1 MNAEQ
6 TCWTLVEAAGTGN
19 PNARELFAR
28 VYLPVVRAYLRSRW
42 GGGPRSGHLEDA
54 VQETFIECFRENGA
68 LGKVE
73 RSPTDKFRT
82 FLYAV
87 VRNVALRFEERG
99 ARDHAR
105 RGDDSAPPLE
115 ALPTREE
122 RASRAFDRSWAES
135 LLRRAA
141 ERQEAAAQARGPD
154 ALRRVELL
162 KLRFQEDLP
171 IRDIA
176 DRWGVDAADV
186 HREYAKAR
194 EEFKAALME
203 EIGFHHPDS
212 SDGHEREKEC
222 RALLELLE

>member
-1 MNAEQ
+1 VNAEQ
-6 TCWTLVEAAGTGN
+6 TCWTLVEQAGSGSRS
-19 PNARELFAR
+19 ARELFAR
-28 VYLPVVRAYLRSRW
+28 VYLPVVRAYLGARW
-42 GGGPRSGHLEDA
+42 GNGPRAALVDDA
-54 VQETFIECFRENGA
+54 VQETFVECFRENGA
-68 LGKVE
+68 LGRVE
-73 RSPTDKFRT
+73 RSPTEKFRT

-105 RGDDSAPPLE
+105 RAEESSPIE
-115 ALPTREE
+115 AVPSREE
-122 RASRAFDRSWAES
+122 RASRAFDRAWAEE

-141 ERQEAAAQARGPD
+141 GRQEEKARLRGAE

-176 DRWGVDAADV
+176 ARWNVDAA
-186 HREYAKAR
+186 HLHHEYAKAR
-194 EEFKAALME
+194 EEFKEALME
-203 EIGFHHPDS
+203 EVGFHQPGG
-212 SDGHEREKEC
+212 DGLDGEC

>member
-19 PNARELFAR
+19 PHARELFAR

-99 ARDHAR
+99 AREQAR
-105 RGDDSAPPLE
+105 RGEASTALE
-115 ALPTREE
+115 AVPSGEE
-122 RASRAFDRSWAES
+122 RASRAFDRAWAEE

-141 ERQEAAAQARGPD
+141 ERQEAKARARGPD

-162 KLRFQEDLP
+162 RLRFQDDLP

-176 DRWGVDAADV
+176 ARWNLEAAQL

-194 EEFKAALME
+194 EEFKEALTE
-203 EIGFHHPDS
+203 EIGFHQPSRAEDL
-212 SDGHEREKEC
+212 EREC
-222 RALLELLE
+222 QALLELLE

>member
-1 MNAEQ
+1 VTAGQ
-6 TCWTLVEAAGTGN
+6 TCWTLIEGASSGN
-19 PNARELFAR
+19 PDDRDRFAR
-28 VYLPVVRAYLRSRW
+28 VYLPVVRSYLGARW
-42 GGGPRSGHLEDA
+42 KNGPWSAQIDDA
-54 VQETFIECFRENGA
+54 VQETFVECFRENGA
-68 LGKVE
+68 LGRVE
-73 RSPTDKFRT
+73 RSSSGKFRT
-82 FLYAV
+82 YLFAV

-105 RGDDSAPPLE
+105 RGDDASPLE

-141 ERQEAAAQARGPD
+141 ERQEAAAEARGPN

-162 KLRFQEDLP
+162 RLRFQEDLP

-176 DRWGVDAADV
+176 ERWGVDAADV

-194 EEFKAALME
+194 EEFKAALLE
-203 EIGFHHPDS
+203 EVGFQHP
-212 SDGHEREKEC
+212 GPAEAAEREREC
-222 RALLELLE
+222 RALLDLLE

>member
-6 TCWTLVEAAGTGN
+6 TCWTLVEAAGSGDSG
-19 PNARELFAR
+19 ARDLFAR

-42 GGGPRSGHLEDA
+42 GGGPRSAHLDDA
-54 VQETFIECFRENGA
+54 VQETFVECFRENGA

-82 FLYAV
+82 FLFAV

-99 ARDHAR
+99 AREHAR
-105 RGDDSAPPLE
+105 RGEDSIPLE
-115 ALPTREE
+115 AVPSGDE
-122 RASRAFDRSWAES
+122 RASRAFDRAWAEG

-141 ERQEAAAQARGPD
+141 ERQEGKARVRGPE
-154 ALRRVELL
+154 AARRVELL
-162 KLRFQEDLP
+162 RLRFQDDLP

-176 DRWGVDAADV
+176 ARWNVDPAHL

-194 EEFKAALME
+194 EEFKEALTE
-203 EIGFHHPDS
+203 EIGFHQPGQGGDL
-212 SDGHEREKEC
+212 EREC
-222 RALLELLE
+222 QALLDLLE